1 MTQTTA
7 PATSLVGTRT
17 TPRPETGK
25 TGDGWS
31 EAVAVTLAAGPLRP
45 RPRPPCGKCARRLGG
60 GRAGASDAEHAAP
73 APTLCPHRTA
83 VLEAGRGEAQ
93 KTPVAWATR

>member
-45 RPRPPCGKCARRLGG
+45 RPQPPCRKCARRL
-60 GRAGASDAEHAAP
+60 
-73 APTLCPHRTA
+73 
-83 VLEAGRGEAQ
+83 
-93 KTPVAWATR
+93 